1 MKVLI
6 IGNTGFIGRNIF
18 QKLKVLDKTNL
29 VGVSTKEIDLKKD
42 ESVIALSKY
51 FSSDC
56 IVVMCAGVK
65 KQLGDTLITF
75 DDNLTII
82 KNFCK
87 AILLVPPKK
96 IFCTTFRTKGR
107 NTDSLLS
114 LSINKL
120 TGGVIHITLPSFT
133 LKPT

>member
-18 QKLKVLDKTNL
+18 QKLKISGEIDL
-29 VGVSTKEIDLKKD
+29 VGVSTKGIDLTNG
-42 ESVIALSKY
+42 ESVIALSKH

-75 DDNLTII
+75 DDNL
-82 KNFCK
+82 
-87 AILLVPPKK
+87 
-96 IFCTTFRTKGR
+96 IFRYT
-107 NTDSLLS
+107 
-114 LSINKL
+114 
-120 TGGVIHITLPSFT
+120 SFN
-133 LKPT
+133 